1 MSFLNLKTEFTS
13 CLSKEVIIE
22 RLNEVTNT
30 ADDELFVGYIYENG
44 FNIHKKPKENVRNA
58 FLPILV
64 GSIKENDGACTVSI
78 FARFNLFVCAFMII
92 WSLGA
97 VVLPLFL
104 ALIEPIALIVPL
116 IVVVIF
122 VPLLYF
128 AYYKPAKKSI
138 QFLTRI
144 LSK

>member
-1 MSFLNLKTEFTS
+1 MSFLNLKTEFS
-13 CLSKEVIIE
+13 SSLSKEVIIE

-30 ADDELFVGYIYENG
+30 ADDELFVGYIYESG
-44 FNIHKKPKENVRNA
+44 FKIHKKPRENVRNA

-64 GSIKENDGACTVSI
+64 GSIKESESGCNISI

-92 WSLGA
+92 WSFGA
-97 VVLPLFL
+97 VVMPLIIGFVDPFFFILPL
-104 ALIEPIALIVPL
+104 AVIA
-116 IVVVIF
+116 IF

>member
-1 MSFLNLKTEFTS
+1 MSIFNLKTEFS
-13 CLSKEVIIE
+13 SSLSKEVIIE

-64 GSIKENDGACTVSI
+64 GSIKESESGCNISI

-92 WSLGA
+92 WS
-97 VVLPLFL
+97 FSSEQNQSKITFCR
-104 ALIEPIALIVPL
+104 ALLI
-116 IVVVIF
+116 IF
-122 VPLLYF
+122 
-128 AYYKPAKKSI
+128 SI
-138 QFLTRI
+138 LI
-144 LSK
+144 LSFSSMVRVFPP

>member
-13 CLSKEVIIE
+13 SLSKEVIIE

-30 ADDELFVGYIYENG
+30 VDDELFVGYIYENG
-44 FNIHKKPKENVRNA
+44 FNIHKKPRENVRNA

-64 GSIKENDGACTVSI
+64 GSIKESESGYNISI

-92 WSLGA
+92 WSLGMVA
-97 VVLPLFL
+97 FPLFL
-104 ALIEPIALIVPL
+104 ALMEPIALIVPL
-116 IVVVIF
+116 IVIAIF
-122 VPLLYF
+122 APLLYF
-128 AYYKPAKKSI
+128 AFYKPSKKQI
-138 QFLTRI
+138 GFLTSI